1 MVLII
6 SGYCVERNG
15 ELVLGPV
22 AQCGLVGSPSFE
34 NAEAA
39 RGGLY
44 LWLCGALVMYATVL
58 LLYSQTWAFVWDES
72 YHMLA
77 AQLMSRGRKPYI
89 DFCFPQSPLN
99 AYWNMGLM
107 RVFGEG
113 WRVPHAFAA
122 LFTIGAMAL
131 TADYVFIR
139 LPFPSWRFGAALTAG
154 LAVGLNP
161 LVFIYGPVGQAYGVC
176 LFTLVAAFR
185 ICVRAVDRS
194 GVIRPMS
201 AGLLAGVAASSSLLT
216 AVAGPVMLVWL
227 LFYNRSG
234 SRSTKLVAFGIG
246 AAIPFA
252 PVFALFLQGP
262 RQTWFN
268 LFRYHASF
276 RKLYWPETTKHDFEV
291 LTSWL
296 DSGQGLVLG
305 LLAVF
310 GLVYVARRSN
320 WPRALKAEFYLCAWL
335 ASALSVEV
343 GRAHPT
349 FERYFLLVV
358 PFLAILAVVGLYAV
372 GSRVLEPGRP
382 LWPVAL
388 VLMVVVL
395 GWGKALSERDGANNW
410 SFYQRLADKA
420 DQVTPRD
427 ALLYANEP
435 IYFLTRRTPPPGLE
449 LSYTHKIVLPPA
461 EAAMLHILNDADLK
475 KQLESGMYATAYS
488 CDDDEVDNFGLKKLY
503 QQRVSIDECTVFWD
517 WKKVAGRK

>member
-1 MVLII
+1 MLII
-6 SGYCVERNG
+6 SGYWVERNG
-15 ELVLGPV
+15 ELVVGPV

-44 LWLCGALVMYATVL
+44 LWLCGALLMYAAVL

-107 RVFGEG
+107 RVFGDS
-113 WRVPHAFAA
+113 WRAPHAFAA
-122 LFTIGAMAL
+122 LFTIGAVAL
-131 TADYVFIR
+131 TGDYVFVR
-139 LPFPSWRFGAALTAG
+139 FPVPSWRFGAALMAG

-161 LVFIYGPVGQAYGVC
+161 LVFVYGPVGQAYGVC
-176 LFTLVAAFR
+176 LFTLLAAFR
-185 ICVRAVDRS
+185 ICVRAVDRT
-194 GVIRPMS
+194 GALRPLA

-216 AVAGPVMLVWL
+216 AAAAPVMLVWMF
-227 LFYNRSG
+227 FYNRSG
-234 SRSTKLVAFGIG
+234 NRWTKVLAFGIG
-246 AAIPFA
+246 AVIPFA
-252 PVFALFLQGP
+252 PVVALFLQGP
-262 RQTWFN
+262 QQTWFN

-276 RKLYWPETTKHDFEV
+276 RRLYWPETTSHDFEV

-296 DSGQGLVLG
+296 DSGQGMVLG

-310 GLVYVARRSN
+310 GLVYVARRSE
-320 WPRALKAEFYLCAWL
+320 WPAALKAEFYLCAWL
-335 ASALSVEV
+335 AAALSAEV

-358 PFLAILAVVGLYAV
+358 PFLAILAVAGLYAV
-372 GSRVLEPGRP
+372 GSRVLEPERP
-382 LWPVAL
+382 LWPVVL
-388 VLMVVVL
+388 VSMVFVL
-395 GWGKALSERDGANNW
+395 GWGKALAERDGANNW

-435 IYFLTRRTPPPGLE
+435 IYFLTRRTPPAGLE

-461 EAAMLHILNDADLK
+461 EAALMHILNEADLK

-488 CDDDEVDNFGLKKLY
+488 CDDDEVDNYGLKKLY
-503 QQRVSIDECTVFWD
+503 QQRVSIDECTVFWG
-517 WKKVAGRK
+517 WKKLP